1 MKLQNSLFN
10 IELTHLG
17 CLNLQ
22 STVYGCTYISAEKI
36 LRTQKRQRLEE
47 SFTSNWDD
55 EKLRIE
61 EEEEE
66 EEEEEDIREDLWLER
81 ESSAALT
88 LQIAILI
95 IS

>member
-1 MKLQNSLFN
+1 MMKLQNSLFN

-22 STVYGCTYISAEKI
+22 STVYGCTYISAEKK

-47 SFTSNWDD
+47 REESFTSSWDD
-55 EKLRIE
+55 EKLRI
-61 EEEEE
+61 EE

-95 IS
+95 VS

>member
-10 IELTHLG
+10 IELTRLG

-66 EEEEEDIREDLWLER
+66 DIREDLWLER

>member
-10 IELTHLG
+10 IELTRLG

-66 EEEEEDIREDLWLER
+66 EDIREDLWLER

>member
-66 EEEEEDIREDLWLER
+66 EEDIREDLWLER

>member
-66 EEEEEDIREDLWLER
+66 EDIREDLWLER

>member
-1 MKLQNSLFN
+1 MFN

-17 CLNLQ
+17 SLNLQ
-22 STVYGCTYISAEKI
+22 STVYGCTYISAEKK

-47 SFTSNWDD
+47 REESFTSSWDD
-55 EKLRIE
+55 EKLRI
-61 EEEEE
+61 EEE

-95 IS
+95 VS

>member
-61 EEEEE
+61 EEEG
-66 EEEEEDIREDLWLER
+66 EDIREDLWLER

>member
-10 IELTHLG
+10 IELTRLG

-66 EEEEEDIREDLWLER
+66 EEDIREDLWLER

>member
-10 IELTHLG
+10 IELTRLG

-61 EEEEE
+61 EEE
-66 EEEEEDIREDLWLER
+66 DIREDLWLER

-95 IS
+95 VS

>member
-66 EEEEEDIREDLWLER
+66 DIREDLWLER

>member
-1 MKLQNSLFN
+1 MFN

-22 STVYGCTYISAEKI
+22 STVYGCTFISAEKK
-36 LRTQKRQRLEE
+36 LRTQKRQRLEEREE

-55 EKLRIE
+55 EKLRI
-61 EEEEE
+61 

-95 IS
+95 VS

>member
-1 MKLQNSLFN
+1 MFN

-22 STVYGCTYISAEKI
+22 STVYGCTYISAEKK
-36 LRTQKRQRLEE
+36 LRTQKRQRLEEREE

-55 EKLRIE
+55 EKLRI
-61 EEEEE
+61 

-95 IS
+95 VS

>member
-10 IELTHLG
+10 IELTRLG

-61 EEEEE
+61 EEEG
-66 EEEEEDIREDLWLER
+66 EDIREDLWLER